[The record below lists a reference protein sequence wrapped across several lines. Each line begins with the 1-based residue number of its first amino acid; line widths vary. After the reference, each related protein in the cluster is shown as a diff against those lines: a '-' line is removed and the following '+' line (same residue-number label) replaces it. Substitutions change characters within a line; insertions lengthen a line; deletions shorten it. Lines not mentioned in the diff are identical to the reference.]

1 MPFTRTADF
10 VMPVYDLAF
19 ARKFAEVAEA
29 TVARGLDDVEAHRVV
44 AYISRLSMEL
54 SLKAFLERV
63 GVPVAEVKRHWHD
76 LRSLLAEVEAC
87 QVEIEISAGV
97 KRWLP
102 ASRVRSVEVHF
113 QGHQVTLGP
122 ILEAEDHGASQ
133 YPNELRYGNTPK
145 DFPAAALARAAVVLA
160 EWVAEH
166 WNEARHP

>member
-1 MPFTRTADF
+1 MPT
-10 VMPVYDLAF
+10 YDLAF

-63 GVPVAEVKRHWHD
+63 GLPVDQIRKHWHD

-87 QVEIEISAGV
+87 EVEIETSSGA
-97 KRWLP
+97 KRWMP
-102 ASRVRSVEVHF
+102 ASRIRSVDVGF
-113 QGHQVTLGP
+113 QGHSATLGLV
-122 ILEAEDHGASQ
+122 LEAEDHGASK
-133 YPNELRYGNTPK
+133 YPNELRYGDSPK
-145 DFPAAALARAAVVLA
+145 DFPAAALARAAMVLA

-166 WNEARHP
+166 SDAARRL

>member
-1 MPFTRTADF
+1 MPFTCTADF

-63 GVPVAEVKRHWHD
+63 GVPVAEIKRHWHD

-102 ASRVRSVEVHF
+102 ASREGLHNAMRCARRADSMIAKRRLAAPRRFAASSRPRLDLLRRSA
-113 QGHQVTLGP
+113 GP
-122 ILEAEDHGASQ
+122 CRAPRTHSS
-133 YPNELRYGNTPK
+133 LRSDQLP
-145 DFPAAALARAAVVLA
+145 P
-160 EWVAEH
+160 
-166 WNEARHP
+166 RHPQV